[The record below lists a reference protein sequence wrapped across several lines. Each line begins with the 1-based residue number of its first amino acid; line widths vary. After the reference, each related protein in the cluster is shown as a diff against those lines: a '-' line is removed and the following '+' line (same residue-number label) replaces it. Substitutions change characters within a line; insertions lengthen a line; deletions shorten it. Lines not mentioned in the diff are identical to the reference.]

1 MEGWSQLEAHE
12 QVMSLIE
19 RLQGESDNN
28 RFLQESLHELA
39 ERHEHE
45 EQRLVT
51 QTAECQR
58 QVLDLQHLLMRREE
72 ELREMRRI
80 YNTSSTLEALD
91 EREEELREM
100 QAESDEERG
109 WCHAAGQDSDLAHHV
124 HTEHPPHHR
133 GEEGFIHSASSLNL
147 SVCRHGESGRVNVAV
162 QQAHPWSERMHL
174 PKSNFA
180 NGNSYVANGWP
191 PRQLEGEVVEEK
203 RGGSASSCSSRTT
216 TTPPVFLSAFH
227 SASPVGSERHTDM
240 LQLASAEKRSD
251 SIRRELLHAISSAE
265 SIISHI
271 TLN

>member
-1 MEGWSQLEAHE
+1 MEGLSQLEAHE

-39 ERHEHE
+39 ERHELE
-45 EQRLVT
+45 AQQLAT

-124 HTEHPPHHR
+124 HTEHPPLHPQVK
-133 GEEGFIHSASSLNL
+133 L
-147 SVCRHGESGRVNVAV
+147 SVCRHGECGRVNVAAQLS
-162 QQAHPWSERMHL
+162 QQQPQQPHPWSERIDL
-174 PKSNFA
+174 LKSNFA
-180 NGNSYVANGWP
+180 NGHSYVANGWP
-191 PRQLEGEVVEEK
+191 PRQLEGEVVVEK
-203 RGGSASSCSSRTT
+203 KGGSASSCSSRTT
-216 TTPPVFLSAFH
+216 TTAPVFLSAFH